1 MFAFTVRRLLA
12 SIPVLFL
19 STTLVFFLVASS
31 VDPLAPLEARNPPVP
46 LATKLAE
53 AHRLGLDHPLIQRYW
68 DWLTGLVLH
77 GNWGTPVQQG
87 YDIGQRL
94 VSGFFVTFRLV
105 ILSILLSLILAVAVG
120 VLTAVRQYSK
130 LDYAA
135 TAIGFL
141 FLSMPTF
148 VFAILLKS
156 WAIQFNQAI
165 RPNGP
170 PLIATL
176 FEASP
181 NPPSGFLGKIG
192 DTAGHLLL
200 PTIVLSLISYA
211 SWSRYQRASMLEVL
225 NSDYIRLARAKG
237 LSRTRVLL
245 RHALRNALIPL
256 TTQVALDTAGLLG
269 GAVITESIFEWHGL
283 GYMFLQAVHN
293 YDLYPLLAWLIVA
306 ATLVIVFNLIA
317 DLLYAVLDPRIR
329 LA

>member
-1 MFAFTVRRLLA
+1 MIAFTVRRLLA
-12 SIPVLFL
+12 SIPVLFV
-19 STTLVFFLVASS
+19 STLLVFLIVASS
-31 VDPLAPLEARNPPVP
+31 VDPLAPLRARNPPIP
-46 LATKLAE
+46 QTTIRAE
-53 AHRLGLDHPLIQRYW
+53 AVRLGLNHSLPQRYW

-77 GNWGTPVQQG
+77 GNWGTSVSSG

-94 VSGFFVTFRLV
+94 ISSFFVTFRLV
-105 ILSILLSLILAVAVG
+105 ILAILLSLILAIAVG
-120 VLTAVRQYSK
+120 VLTAVRQYSR

-141 FLSMPTF
+141 FLSLPTF

-156 WAIQFNQAI
+156 WAIEFNQTV

-170 PLIATL
+170 PIIATL

-181 NPPSGFLGKIG
+181 NPPTSFLGKIG
-192 DTAGHLLL
+192 DSAGHLLL
-200 PTIVLSLISYA
+200 PTIVLALVSYA
-211 SWSRYQRASMLEVL
+211 SWSRFQRASMLEVL

-237 LSRTRVLL
+237 LSRSRVLL

-256 TTQVALDTAGLLG
+256 STQVALDTAGLLG
-269 GAVITESIFEWHGL
+269 GAVITETIFEWHGM
-283 GYMFLQAVHN
+283 GYMFIQAIDN
-293 YDLYPLLAWLIVA
+293 YDLYPLLAWLVLA
-306 ATLVIVFNLIA
+306 STLVIVFNLIA

>member
-12 SIPVLFL
+12 SIPVLFV
-19 STTLVFFLVASS
+19 STLLVFLLVASS
-31 VDPLAPLEARNPPVP
+31 VDPLAPLRARNPPVP
-46 LATKLAE
+46 QTTLKAE
-53 AHRLGLDHPLIQRYW
+53 ADRLGLDHSLVQRYW

-77 GNWGTPVQQG
+77 GSWGTSVSPS

-94 VSGFFVTFRLV
+94 VSAFFVTFRLV
-105 ILSILLSLILAVAVG
+105 ILAILVSLILAIAVG
-120 VLTAVRQYSK
+120 VLTAVRQYSRM
-130 LDYAA
+130 DYAA

-141 FLSMPTF
+141 FLSLPTF

-156 WAIQFNQAI
+156 WAIEFNQTV

-170 PLIATL
+170 PIIDTL

-181 NPPSGFLGKIG
+181 NPPTDFFGKIG
-192 DTAGHLLL
+192 DAVGHLIL
-200 PTIVLSLISYA
+200 PTIVLALLSYA
-211 SWSRYQRASMLEVL
+211 SWSRFQRASMLDVL

-237 LSRTRVLL
+237 LSRSKVLL

-256 TTQVALDTAGLLG
+256 STQVALDTAGLLG
-269 GAVITESIFEWHGL
+269 GAVITETIFEWHGM
-283 GYMFLQAVHN
+283 GFMFIQAIQN
-293 YDLYPLLAWLIVA
+293 YDLYPLLAWLVVA
-306 ATLVIVFNLIA
+306 SSLVIVFNLIA

>member
-1 MFAFTVRRLLA
+1 MFAFTIRRLLA
-12 SIPVLFL
+12 SIPVLFF
-19 STTLVFFLVASS
+19 STLLVFLLVASS
-31 VDPLAPLEARNPPVP
+31 IDPTAPLRARNPPVP
-46 LATKLAE
+46 PASIAAA
-53 AHRLGLDHPLIQRYW
+53 AHRLGLDHPLIVRYW

-77 GNWGTPVQQG
+77 GNWGTPVQPA
-87 YDIGQRL
+87 YNIGQTL
-94 VSGFFVTFRLV
+94 ESSFFVTFRLV

-120 VLTAVRQYSK
+120 MLTAVRQYSRV
-130 LDYAA
+130 DYAA

-141 FLSMPTF
+141 FLSLPTF

-156 WAIQFNQAI
+156 WAIEFNQAV

-176 FEASP
+176 FQQSP
-181 NPPSGFLGKIG
+181 SPPSDFLGKIG
-192 DTAGHLLL
+192 DTASHLIL

-211 SWSRYQRASMLEVL
+211 AWSRYQRASMLEVL

-237 LSRTRVLL
+237 LSRSKVLF

-256 TTQVALDTAGLLG
+256 STQVALDTAGLLG
-269 GAVITESIFEWHGL
+269 GAVITETIFEWHGM
-283 GYMFLQAVHN
+283 GYMFIQAVN
-293 YDLYPLLAWLIVA
+293 TYDLYPLLAWLVVA
-306 ATLVIVFNLIA
+306 SLLVIVFNLIA

>member
-1 MFAFTVRRLLA
+1 
-12 SIPVLFL
+12 VLFF
-19 STTLVFFLVASS
+19 STLLVFLLVASS
-31 VDPLAPLEARNPPVP
+31 VDPTSPLKARNPPVP
-46 LATKLAE
+46 PSTIAAE
-53 AHRLGLDHPLIQRYW
+53 AHRLGLDHPLLQRYW

-77 GNWGTPVQQG
+77 GNWGTAVEPG
-87 YDIGQRL
+87 YNIGQRL
-94 VSGFFVTFRLV
+94 ESSFFVTFRLV
-105 ILSILLSLILAVAVG
+105 ILAILVALILGVAVG
-120 VLTAVRQYSK
+120 MLTAVRQYSK
-130 LDYAA
+130 VDYAA

-141 FLSMPTF
+141 FLSLPTF

-156 WAIQFNQAI
+156 WAIQFNQAV

-176 FEASP
+176 FESSP

-200 PTIVLSLISYA
+200 PTIVLSMISYA
-211 SWSRYQRASMLEVL
+211 AWSRYQRASMLEVL

-237 LSRTRVLL
+237 LSRTRVLF

-256 TTQVALDTAGLLG
+256 STQVALDTAGLLG
-269 GAVITESIFEWHGL
+269 GAVITETIFQWNGM
-283 GYMFLQAVHN
+283 GQMFIQAIHN
-293 YDLYPLLAWLIVA
+293 YDLYPLLAWLVVA
-306 ATLVIVFNLIA
+306 AALVIVFNLLA

>member
-12 SIPVLFL
+12 SIPVLFV
-19 STTLVFFLVASS
+19 STLLVFLLVASS
-31 VDPLAPLEARNPPVP
+31 VDPLAPLRARNPPVP
-46 LATKLAE
+46 QTTLKAE
-53 AHRLGLDHPLIQRYW
+53 ADRLGLDHSLVQRYW

-77 GNWGTPVQQG
+77 GSWGTSVSPS

-94 VSGFFVTFRLV
+94 VSAFFVTFRLV
-105 ILSILLSLILAVAVG
+105 ILAILVSLILAIAVG
-120 VLTAVRQYSK
+120 VLTAVRQYSRM
-130 LDYAA
+130 DYAA

-141 FLSMPTF
+141 FLSLPTF

-156 WAIQFNQAI
+156 WAIEFNQTV

-170 PLIATL
+170 PIIDTL

-181 NPPSGFLGKIG
+181 NPPTDFFGKIG
-192 DTAGHLLL
+192 DAVGHLIL
-200 PTIVLSLISYA
+200 PTIVLALLSYA
-211 SWSRYQRASMLEVL
+211 SWSRFQRASMLDVL

-237 LSRTRVLL
+237 LSRSKVLL

-256 TTQVALDTAGLLG
+256 STQVALDTAGLLG
-269 GAVITESIFEWHGL
+269 GAVITETIFEWHGM
-283 GYMFLQAVHN
+283 GFMFIQAIQN
-293 YDLYPLLAWLIVA
+293 YDLYPLLAWLVVA
-306 ATLVIVFNLIA
+306 STLVIVFNLIA